1 MPRTRSDT
9 LRIFME
15 NFKKKSTMKLFSYV
29 AQWPGGN
36 DLFCARLKT
45 DISAY
50 EVIRGS
56 AIQARH
62 KAVNEK

>member
-1 MPRTRSDT
+1 
-9 LRIFME
+9 ME

-45 DISAY
+45 DISAS